1 MLFRSSVKDG
11 CAPQGQCGCCTVLVD
26 GDARV
31 ACVTPVARIAG
42 RTVTTVD
49 GLDPAWRRDHAEGL
63 LATGGSQ
70 CGFCT
75 PGILVRAAAATARG
89 RTDRDALAR
98 ALVANICRC
107 TGWIG
112 VLDAFADGAPTDPTR
127 DLDAAAERA
136 RLEGGVPQRVDAEV
150 PLGAAAY
157 ADDAAP
163 RDALVAVLR
172 PPGSDAPGEEVDGD
186 CWIVGSSLA
195 AAQIGRAHV

>member
-1 MLFRSSVKDG
+1 MSQQVSFTLDGASVTVEVESGESLLAVLRERLGVTSVKDG

-107 TGWIG
+107 TGYAKIIEA
-112 VLDAFADGAPTDPTR
+112 VQT
-127 DLDAAAERA
+127 AAERFPA
-136 RLEGGVPQRVDAEV
+136 NEGGRT
-150 PLGAAAY
+150 
-157 ADDAAP
+157 
-163 RDALVAVLR
+163 
-172 PPGSDAPGEEVDGD
+172 
-186 CWIVGSSLA
+186 
-195 AAQIGRAHV
+195 